1 MSQSVPH
8 VLLVE
13 DDPTLGLLLH
23 DVLRLDG
30 FKATLVRDGRE
41 ALPTFHAGR
50 FDLAL
55 LDVMLPGRDGFELT
69 QDLRTVAPHLPIVL
83 LTARDRVEDRVHGL
97 KCGADDYVIKPFD
110 NEELLLAPALG
121 PEAQPS
127 RAMTVQNCSPSAG
140 CSYDPESYELK
151 LGAPAKRR
159 LTPKE
164 GDVLKILLQRAGR
177 TTERDLICQHGL
189 GRVGLLRGAQHG
201 RVHHP
206 LAQNPESR
214 PPSEVAYP
222 SRGWL
227 SFGWSPQ
234 RGLKSRAEA
243 PEICQEFKDI

>member
-97 KCGADDYVIKPFD
+97 KCGADDYIIKPFD
-110 NEELLLAPALG
+110 NEELLLRLRSVLKRNQHRQDEPRLLTLG
-121 PEAQPS
+121 DL
-127 RAMTVQNCSPSAG
+127 R
-140 CSYDPESYELK
+140 YDPESYTLEWS
-151 LGAPAKRR
+151 GGQRN

-164 GDVLKILLQRAGR
+164 GDVLKILLQRSGR
-177 TTERDLICQHGL
+177 TTERDLICRLVWGQSGYFVGRSMDVYITRLRKILKVDPQVTLHTLHGIGFRL
-189 GRVGLLRGAQHG
+189 DGPASKGG
-201 RVHHP
+201 
-206 LAQNPESR
+206 
-214 PPSEVAYP
+214 
-222 SRGWL
+222 
-227 SFGWSPQ
+227 
-234 RGLKSRAEA
+234 
-243 PEICQEFKDI
+243 

>member
-1 MSQSVPH
+1 MSQTAPH

-41 ALPTFHAGR
+41 ALPTFNAGR

-110 NEELLLAPALG
+110 NEELLLRLRSVLKRNQQSDEGPRLLSLG
-121 PEAQPS
+121 DF
-127 RAMTVQNCSPSAG
+127 R
-140 CSYDPESYELK
+140 YDAESYQLAWKGGE
-151 LGAPAKRR
+151 RR

-177 TTERDLICQHGL
+177 TTERDLICRMVWGESGYFVGRSMDVYITRLRKILKADPQVKLHTLHG
-189 GRVGLLRGAQHG
+189 VGFRLDG
-201 RVHHP
+201 
-206 LAQNPESR
+206 
-214 PPSEVAYP
+214 PP
-222 SRGWL
+222 
-227 SFGWSPQ
+227 
-234 RGLKSRAEA
+234 
-243 PEICQEFKDI
+243 KDAG

>member
-1 MSQSVPH
+1 MSQDAPH

-30 FKATLVRDGRE
+30 FKATLVRDGME

-69 QDLRTVAPHLPIVL
+69 QDLRTVAPQLPIVL

-97 KCGADDYVIKPFD
+97 KCGADDYIIKPFD
-110 NEELLLAPALG
+110 NEELLLRLRSVLKRTQQGQAEPRVLALG
-121 PEAQPS
+121 DL
-127 RAMTVQNCSPSAG
+127 R
-140 CSYDPESYELK
+140 YDPESYEITWS
-151 LGAPAKRR
+151 GGERR

-177 TTERDLICQHGL
+177 TTERDLICRMVWGASGYFVGRSLDVYINRLRKILKADPKVTLRTLHG
-189 GRVGLLRGAQHG
+189 VGFRLDGPAG
-201 RVHHP
+201 
-206 LAQNPESR
+206 
-214 PPSEVAYP
+214 
-222 SRGWL
+222 
-227 SFGWSPQ
+227 
-234 RGLKSRAEA
+234 EA
-243 PEICQEFKDI
+243 P